1 MSSIERDRN
10 PAQIGFV
17 WTADQGG
24 TTIVIFP
31 LEESRQVSDPA
42 RERLTRN
49 TGVRA
54 IGGVPMGLESK
65 GLKEFIDRQRGN
77 MQS

>member
-1 MSSIERDRN
+1 MSSIESDRN
-10 PAQIGFV
+10 TVQIGFV

-24 TTIVIFP
+24 PTIVEFP
-31 LEESRQVSDPA
+31 LEKSGQVSDPA
-42 RERLTRN
+42 RDRLMRH

-54 IGGVPMGLESK
+54 IGGVPMGLEPEVM
-65 GLKEFIDRQRGN
+65 KEFIDRQRGN